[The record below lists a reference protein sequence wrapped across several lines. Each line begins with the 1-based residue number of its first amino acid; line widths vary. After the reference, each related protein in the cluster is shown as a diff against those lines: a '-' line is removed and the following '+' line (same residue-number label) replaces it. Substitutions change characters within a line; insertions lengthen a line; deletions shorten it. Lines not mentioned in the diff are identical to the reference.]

1 MEAHGGVLCARGHA
15 GHGRRGAQAYAIA
28 AAALALTVYVEIF
41 RNIPSVA
48 LLIFIVFALPD
59 LNIVIDYEPSVILT
73 LTLVCSAFTADYLRS
88 GINTIPGSQIEAA
101 LSLGMRPLQIV
112 SAVVLPQAL
121 RSVVQPMTS
130 LLIALMLSTSLAS
143 QLPFPGRELTALV
156 SKIANDSAL
165 GIAAFAV
172 AATMYVV
179 TGLLIAWAGAALER
193 KCGYCDEPLSGG
205 HSVCCARPP
214 GPGRHQRGERDRRSR
229 AAFAGG
235 GHRVPL
241 PFGRAAR
248 CPVLGILCLAD
259 DLELSCQGLLGTLAS
274 SAMAAVIALALGLVL
289 LLGRLSR
296 LRLMR
301 WPSIAV
307 IEFLRGTPTLLLIYV
322 CFLVLPSVGIKL
334 STYWMLTLPIGLSTA
349 AVVAE
354 VYRAGVLAVPRG
366 QTDAARSLG

>member
-1 MEAHGGVLCARGHA
+1 MADHGPAFWQALLLTWKLTLVSFVPGVLLGVLVAVLRLMPLPPL
-15 GHGRRGAQAYAIA
+15 RW
-28 AAALALTVYVEIF
+28 ALSVYVEIF

-179 TGLLIAWAGAALER
+179 TGLLIAWAGAALEKKVR
-193 KCGYCDEPLSGG
+193 
-205 HSVCCARPP
+205 
-214 GPGRHQRGERDRRSR
+214 
-229 AAFAGG
+229 
-235 GHRVPL
+235 
-241 PFGRAAR
+241 
-248 CPVLGILCLAD
+248 IL
-259 DLELSCQGLLGTLAS
+259 
-274 SAMAAVIALALGLVL
+274 
-289 LLGRLSR
+289 R
-296 LRLMR
+296 
-301 WPSIAV
+301 
-307 IEFLRGTPTLLLIYV
+307 
-322 CFLVLPSVGIKL
+322 
-334 STYWMLTLPIGLSTA
+334 
-349 AVVAE
+349 
-354 VYRAGVLAVPRG
+354 
-366 QTDAARSLG
+366 